1 MNIFGDNRIVMTLD
15 AGGTNF
21 VFSAIKSGKE
31 IVGPIRYPS
40 HGNDLRICLQTIQD
54 GFHEIG
60 SKLPDPAVAI
70 SFAFPGPANYPAG
83 IIGDLTNLPAFR
95 GGVALGPML
104 KEQFSIPVFIN
115 NDGDLFT
122 YGEALAGIL
131 PDINKKLIASGSEQQ
146 YKNLIGLTL
155 GTGFG
160 GGIVRNNE
168 LYIGDNSVAGEVWA
182 MSNRVDPEINAEE
195 GISTRAVV
203 NEYFRITGLPREYEI
218 SPKDIFDIATGKLD
232 GDQSAAKKSFERLG
246 TFLGD
251 IIANLM
257 TVLDGIVVIGG
268 GLTGASSLYMPAVVQ
283 ELNNIFVTPAGSK
296 VNRLVQKV
304 FNLDNTGE
312 EQEFLHRYSKKIQ
325 IPFSEGFISYDASP
339 RLAVSTS
346 KLGASRAIALGAYAF
361 ALHDLDR

>member
-168 LYIGDNSVAGEVWA
+168 LYICDKQHSLLVNYGPPKPGTY
-182 MSNRVDPEINAEE
+182 
-195 GISTRAVV
+195 GIAAK
-203 NEYFRITGLPREYEI
+203 P
-218 SPKDIFDIATGKLD
+218 AA
-232 GDQSAAKKSFERLG
+232 SAAHDATTTARRASARSASQPQNVGAKMRASCG
-246 TFLGD
+246 
-251 IIANLM
+251 IAS
-257 TVLDGIVVIGG
+257 TV
-268 GLTGASSLYMPAVVQ
+268 A
-283 ELNNIFVTPAGSK
+283 
-296 VNRLVQKV
+296 
-304 FNLDNTGE
+304 
-312 EQEFLHRYSKKIQ
+312 
-325 IPFSEGFISYDASP
+325 ISVGCSP
-339 RLAVSTS
+339 RPA
-346 KLGASRAIALGAYAF
+346 R
-361 ALHDLDR
+361 